1 MKAYR
6 SWRKSLCITAGNY
19 FPWVKSITYH
29 TQNTSPM
36 SGSVFSNKL
45 SESLANLATTTSAD
59 RATVVTLT
67 DTMAKLSAELA
78 AVQLELVSS
87 LLEKQKILKLVS
99 DRCQRTSR
107 GGGGTP
113 NFQEVNRRDPG
124 QAPLFTTVIAHG
136 FNCPHPSFKCPDLNS
151 THTKNS
157 TKKDTIGDN
166 QEIYKA
172 IWLRIDA
179 GFKPNSNS
187 QFNCSSVFW
196 SFSSPFSVCNFLPSA
211 NLDSYD
217 DAVLD
222 SGCTIHTFPA
232 DNMKLDLNAIPA
244 PLATNCQLL
253 IGNPM
258 NQ

>member
-1 MKAYR
+1 MGGSKNTPKQILNAAVAAVTESGVFQGDIKKRREQAATDKTYQKCKYFFMKAYR

-172 IWLRIDA
+172 I
-179 GFKPNSNS
+179 
-187 QFNCSSVFW
+187 
-196 SFSSPFSVCNFLPSA
+196 
-211 NLDSYD
+211 
-217 DAVLD
+217 
-222 SGCTIHTFPA
+222 
-232 DNMKLDLNAIPA
+232 
-244 PLATNCQLL
+244 
-253 IGNPM
+253 
-258 NQ
+258 